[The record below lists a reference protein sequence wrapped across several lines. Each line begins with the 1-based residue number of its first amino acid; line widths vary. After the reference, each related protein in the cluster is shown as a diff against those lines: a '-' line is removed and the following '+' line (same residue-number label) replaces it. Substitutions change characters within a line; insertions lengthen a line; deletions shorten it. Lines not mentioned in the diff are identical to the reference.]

1 MLLLAVS
8 DGEPVACGGLQRL
21 DDRTAEIKRMWVHED
36 WRGAGLGGR
45 MLRALEQAAVDR
57 GHAVVR
63 LDTNSVLT
71 DAVAMY
77 RRAGYTAID
86 RYNDNPYAHH
96 WFEKTARPETGRRV
110 PADLREDP
118 GVLESVQRG
127 VGSLARG
134 LTSAVTPRFRPGDLD
149 NRDPDF
155 MREVLPAT
163 WLFVSAWFRPDI
175 RGLHHIPGD
184 GPVLVVGNHTGG
196 ASSPEVH
203 ISQLAIST
211 YFGVERLHYQ
221 LAHRMV
227 LNSRSVPCCA
237 ASARSRPT
245 RTTPPRRSTP
255 APSSRSSPAAT
266 TRSTGRAG
274 SRPASTWV
282 VARASS
288 GWRSR
293 RTSRSCRWSRWAD
306 RRRRCSCPGAK
317 DSRGCLG
324 STQAMRLKSLPIMLA
339 LPFGLQIGPLPHFPL
354 PAKVTM
360 RLLAPINLR
369 ERYGEDPDVDEI
381 YDDLVATMQQ
391 TLTALQHDRRLPV
404 IG

>member
-1 MLLLAVS
+1 M
-8 DGEPVACGGLQRL
+8 
-21 DDRTAEIKRMWVHED
+21 
-36 WRGAGLGGR
+36 
-45 MLRALEQAAVDR
+45 
-57 GHAVVR
+57 
-63 LDTNSVLT
+63 
-71 DAVAMY
+71 
-77 RRAGYTAID
+77 
-86 RYNDNPYAHH
+86 
-96 WFEKTARPETGRRV
+96 
-110 PADLREDP
+110 
-118 GVLESVQRG
+118 LESVQQG
-127 VGSLARG
+127 LGSLARG

-155 MREVLPAT
+155 MRELLPAT

-175 RGLHHIPGD
+175 RGLHHIPSD

-227 LNSRSVPCCA
+227 LNSPVGALLRRFGTVEADPDNAAKALDAGAIVSVFPGGDHEVYRPSWE
-237 ASARSRPT
+237 SARIDMG
-245 RTTPPRRSTP
+245 
-255 APSSRSSPAAT
+255 
-266 TRSTGRAG
+266 GRKGFLRLA
-274 SRPASTWV
+274 V
-282 VARASS
+282 E
-288 GWRSR
+288 
-293 RTSRSCRWSRWAD
+293 
-306 RRRRCSCPGAK
+306 K
-317 DSRGCLG
+317 DVPIVPMVTLGGQETALFLSRGEGLARILRLDK
-324 STQAMRLKSLPIMLA
+324 AMRLKSLPIMLA
-339 LPFGLQIGPLPHFPL
+339 LPFGLQIGPMPHFPL

-369 ERYGEDPDVDEI
+369 ERYGENPDVDEI